1 MSKKHPVID
10 SLNWRYAT
18 KEYDATRQISD
29 EDLAVLKESVRLTAT
44 SYGLQPFKVFIVK
57 NDELRKEL
65 KAHSFDQGQITDA
78 SDLFVFA
85 IDKSITHEHIDNYML
100 NISKTRG
107 LELNQV
113 SGFGDY
119 IKASISTLEENDF
132 IKWNTNQS
140 YIALGTLL
148 QTAAELRIDA
158 TPIEGFNRK
167 AYDEILNLEEQNL
180 TSSVICS
187 LGYRSKTDK
196 SQFSAKVR
204 KSEKEIFEVI

>member
-1 MSKKHPVID
+1 
-10 SLNWRYAT
+10 
-18 KEYDATRQISD
+18 
-29 EDLAVLKESVRLTAT
+29 
-44 SYGLQPFKVFIVK
+44 
-57 NDELRKEL
+57 
-65 KAHSFDQGQITDA
+65 
-78 SDLFVFA
+78 
-85 IDKSITHEHIDNYML
+85 
-100 NISKTRG
+100 
-107 LELNQV
+107 
-113 SGFGDY
+113 
-119 IKASISTLEENDF
+119 NDF

-167 AYDEILNLEEQNL
+167 AYDDILNLEEQNL